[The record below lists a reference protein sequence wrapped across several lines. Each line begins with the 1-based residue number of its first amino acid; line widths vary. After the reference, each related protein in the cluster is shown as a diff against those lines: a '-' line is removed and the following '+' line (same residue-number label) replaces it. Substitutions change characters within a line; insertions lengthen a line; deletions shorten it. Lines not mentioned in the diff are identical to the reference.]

1 MENTNEAHSPR
12 KYKSPIVSNFIARR
26 NPAEFE
32 KTQRNMLLSAL
43 IDDALKAKGWN
54 KKQLAE
60 AMHKNPSEV
69 TKWLSGT
76 HNFTLETLY
85 LIESYLGVKL
95 FSIPSLEQNY
105 SNQ

>member
-1 MENTNEAHSPR
+1 MEAR
-12 KYKSPIVSNFIARR
+12 RYKSPIVSSFMARR

-32 KTQRNMLLSAL
+32 KTKRNMLLAAL

-60 AMHKNPSEV
+60 AMNKQPSEV

-85 LIESYLGVKL
+85 LIESYLGVTL
-95 FSIPSLEQNY
+95 FTVPYNEMEVA
-105 SNQ
+105 

>member
-1 MENTNEAHSPR
+1 MKTQAR
-12 KYKSPIVSNFIARR
+12 KYSSKIVSDFIDQR
-26 NPAEFE
+26 NPAEFN
-32 KTQRNMLLSAL
+32 KRKRTMLLAAR
-43 IDDALKAKGWN
+43 IDEALKAKGWS

-85 LIESYLGVKL
+85 LIESYLDTTL
-95 FSIPSLEQNY
+95 FIIPTSPHLE
-105 SNQ
+105 SA

>member
-1 MENTNEAHSPR
+1 MENQPR
-12 KYKSPIVSNFIARR
+12 KYRSPIVSNFIARR

-32 KTQRNMLLSAL
+32 KTKRNMLLAVL
-43 IDDALKAKGWN
+43 IDEALKTKNWN

-85 LIESYLGVKL
+85 LIESYLDVTL
-95 FSIPSLEQNY
+95 FTVPTAELQAV
-105 SNQ
+105 